1 MRAVAV
7 ALLLTVLA
15 APPVLAQIIP
25 TRPPTQQQQTQQQQP
40 DDPAD
45 TIPVPAFRED
55 PPVTPTGAALRSL
68 ILPGW
73 GQSIAGRRATG
84 AVFIFWE
91 GLTLTM
97 TIKAFHQKDYQERVG
112 SEAAEDKGEEVQ
124 DWWIL
129 LAFNHLLAAAEAYV
143 ATNLWDFPATITTE
157 TLPSGDVGAG
167 LKVYW

>member
-1 MRAVAV
+1 MRAVV
-7 ALLLTVLA
+7 LTILLTTA
-15 APPVLAQIIP
+15 ATASHAQLIP
-25 TRPPTQQQQTQQQQP
+25 TRPTGQQQQQQTP
-40 DDPAD
+40 PDPAD
-45 TIPVPAFRED
+45 TIPVPMFRDD
-55 PPVTPTGAALRSL
+55 PPVSPIGATIRSL

-73 GQSIAGRRATG
+73 GQSVAGRRVTG

-97 TIKAFHQKDYQERVG
+97 TIKSLHQKEYQERV
-112 SEAAEDKGEEVQ
+112 EAESATEKGEEVQ

-143 ATNLWDFPATITTE
+143 STHLWDFPADITAE
-157 TLPSGDVGAG
+157 PLASGDVGMG

>member
-1 MRAVAV
+1 VRAL
-7 ALLLTVLA
+7 ALLVLLMVGA
-15 APPVLAQIIP
+15 AHTSLAQIIP
-25 TRPPTQQQQTQQQQP
+25 TRPPTQQQQAQQQP
-40 DDPAD
+40 PDPAD

-55 PPVTPTGAALRSL
+55 PPVTPTAAALRSL

-73 GQSIAGRRATG
+73 GQSIAGRRVTG

-97 TIKAFHQKDYQERVG
+97 TLKSLHQKDYQERVG
-112 SEAAEDKGEEVQ
+112 SEAAQDKGEEVQ

-143 ATNLWDFPATITTE
+143 STNLWDFPADITTE
-157 TLPSGDVGAG
+157 PLPSGDIGTG
-167 LKVYW
+167 LRVYW